1 MNLHQVFTS
10 PSSDHQLQQ
19 CIRRCQSGDGI
30 LLLQDGIYSLK
41 HPLLGRAVELGIV
54 LYVLQKDL
62 AARGLTLDNQS
73 IQVVDDKQW
82 LALCV
87 KYDKVLSWV

>member
-10 PSSDHQLQQ
+10 PSSDFQLQQ
-19 CIRRCQSGDGI
+19 CIKRCQSGDGI

-41 HPLLGRAVELGIV
+41 HPLLGRALELDIV
-54 LYVLQKDL
+54 LYVLQKD
-62 AARGLTLDNQS
+62 AEARGLAIDNQS
-73 IQVVDDKQW
+73 VQVVDDKQW

-87 KYDKVLSWV
+87 QYDKVISWV